1 MIKTF
6 TLFGIT
12 DVGRQ
17 RSHNE
22 DNFVVARDVAANA
35 WGFRRS
41 DIVPAGEAGALLVV
55 ADGMGGTNAGEVAS
69 HLAQEYVQEAF
80 QQLTDVP
87 GSAAKREAFLRDCI
101 IKAHERIVEHQ
112 HANLDT
118 AGMGTTLVIAW
129 VIGNQLHT
137 AWSGDSRCYVYTPGE
152 PLLPFTDDHSMV
164 WDLVKKGKLSA
175 EEARTHPESNL
186 ILQSLGSPEQ
196 PPKPSSRSTTLYSGD
211 RVLVCSDGLNGMLP
225 DQRIE
230 QVLSENKGTADTCA
244 ELVEHANRAGGEDNI
259 TCLLLDVV
267 EADERPGAGAAATGK
282 PDNVAQTVRRT
293 PPTTAKNPGL
303 PHLDTTPDSAPN
315 PDENDE
321 AVRTNR
327 KGSVI
332 LLIVVFLLLAG
343 GSLAYLTFF
352 NNDDVQPDQPEEIR
366 TPDTAEASTDTPD
379 TDNDTD
385 SGNRG
390 SETTPPNPATD
401 SQRNTETVTPPQT
414 DENTESGSIPSPDSN
429 PGSGAAADDTTNQ
442 PEADETVPPTPSE
455 PSFRVPT
462 DDQSEDSGKPESGE
476 AEPEKNPDPDSTEQA
491 GTDSLPSVRLPAI
504 MNPAGSDTTSTPT
517 ESPSEET
524 DGAVEAEE
532 AEDTKPAG
540 SEPAQSNPPTSTA
553 DSTSQTAEN
562 PAPKPQ
568 I

>member
-22 DNFVVARDVAANA
+22 DNFVVARDIAANA
-35 WGFRRS
+35 WGFRRR

-101 IKAHERIVEHQ
+101 IKAHERIVAHQ

-196 PPKPSSRSTTLYSGD
+196 PPKPSSLSTTLYSGD

-230 QVLSENKGTADTCA
+230 QVLSEKNGTADTCA

-259 TCLLLDVV
+259 TCLLLDVL
-267 EADERPGAGAAATGK
+267 EADDRPGAATGAAGTNGE
-282 PDNVAQTVRRT
+282 TVRTVRSAGA
-293 PPTTAKNPGL
+293 TTVKNPGL
-303 PHLDTTPDSAPN
+303 PDSVGQSGRGSGDRVDNPGGGASDHYGIDDGYAAENTTSGGSGSRLWLIIAVLLLVAGTVAYFTLFQTNEDDVTTDPTEEVQNSETVGDNPETPIDSA
-315 PDENDE
+315 
-321 AVRTNR
+321 V
-327 KGSVI
+327 
-332 LLIVVFLLLAG
+332 
-343 GSLAYLTFF
+343 
-352 NNDDVQPDQPEEIR
+352 DDGATTGPG
-366 TPDTAEASTDTPD
+366 
-379 TDNDTD
+379 TD
-385 SGNRG
+385 SESPTGTG
-390 SETTPPNPATD
+390 GEAD
-401 SQRNTETVTPPQT
+401 W
-414 DENTESGSIPSPDSN
+414 SGSDS
-429 PGSGAAADDTTNQ
+429 GSGAGREGEVA
-442 PEADETVPPTPSE
+442 PPDETTGDGQSSQNGGDAEESAPAEAETVEPTPSE
-455 PSFRVPT
+455 PSFRIPT
-462 DDQSEDSGKPESGE
+462 DDQSEGSSKPDSGE
-476 AEPEKNPDPDSTEQA
+476 AEPVKNPAP
-491 GTDSLPSVRLPAI
+491 
-504 MNPAGSDTTSTPT
+504 
-517 ESPSEET
+517 
-524 DGAVEAEE
+524 
-532 AEDTKPAG
+532 
-540 SEPAQSNPPTSTA
+540 

-562 PAPKPQ
+562 PVPKPQ